1 MVRFAALTILLIGL
15 FGCGQTPKK
24 EMSSNS
30 NDKTMVTE
38 QSYSRVYNADELMGY
53 VGHRNISVN
62 VGGTSSNMATYSV
75 YNKAFEL
82 LGTYDDAGNTRVFRR
97 DKPILL
103 GVFSP
108 EDSLRQIMGIEGRLR
123 VTDGLR

>member
-53 VGHRNISVN
+53 VGHRNISVK

-75 YNKAFEL
+75 YNTAFEL
-82 LGTYDDAGNTRVFRR
+82 LGTYDDSGNTRVFRR
-97 DKPILL
+97 DKPVLL